1 MNTYKVNSH
10 KIDTFFVYQTK
21 ILPKKPVKRTQD
33 MIKKLFSCM
42 EYWYFSLKL
51 LLGTIFV
58 LFSTLP
64 ITFLHF
70 SSPNPQIFPVQKNC
84 TRPKF
89 LVHIQPLE

>member
-42 EYWYFSLKL
+42 EY
-51 LLGTIFV
+51 
-58 LFSTLP
+58 
-64 ITFLHF
+64 
-70 SSPNPQIFPVQKNC
+70 
-84 TRPKF
+84 
-89 LVHIQPLE
+89 

>member
-51 LLGTIFV
+51 LLGTILCSIFHTAYN
-58 LFSTLP
+58 FSTP
-64 ITFLHF
+64 FF
-70 SSPNPQIFPVQKNC
+70 A
-84 TRPKF
+84 
-89 LVHIQPLE
+89 